1 MNKKLLFVNKL
12 YPLYSG
18 LSSDLIFYIAI
29 NTIWLTTVKGFNSS
43 QITFLFTISS
53 LASIL
58 IEIPSL
64 MIIKKIGN
72 TKSIRLSSFLLFLS
86 SIMVTFCNKYIFFA
100 IADILLKMSN
110 TFGSMSS
117 ILIKNNLEYQNKSF
131 LYVKIRSNS
140 SVVYALATALIT
152 LFIGILFNINNY
164 LPMILGIIVCFI
176 CLILSFFI
184 FDIDDIKNTKK
195 NSEKSKMLIPKPLKK
210 IFLIV
215 LFYGIIFGIICIG
228 QQDCKLLIQYEL
240 NDFFNINKV
249 VIYLGII
256 LFISRLI
263 RIIINYLYPKIYN
276 KIKDKIG
283 ILMIIYFFVSIVFI
297 LIGYYLNVN
306 FYLKFLFLTL
316 GFSSFPS
323 LREPIKIYSQNLV
336 LNKFDKKYYKDC
348 LVYLSLFSHIG
359 EFIFSLFASFM
370 LFLLPIQYLFICF
383 LISLFPFIY
392 ISFKISD

>member
-184 FDIDDIKNTKK
+184 LDIDDIKNTKK

-240 NDFFNINKV
+240 NDFFNINK
-249 VIYLGII
+249 IHNSNMYK
-256 LFISRLI
+256 
-263 RIIINYLYPKIYN
+263 N
-276 KIKDKIG
+276 IKHK
-283 ILMIIYFFVSIVFI
+283 S
-297 LIGYYLNVN
+297 
-306 FYLKFLFLTL
+306 
-316 GFSSFPS
+316 
-323 LREPIKIYSQNLV
+323 
-336 LNKFDKKYYKDC
+336 DKKSKSTNIKRFINAYNTESKSYKKAANGKKR
-348 LVYLSLFSHIG
+348 YIIFWSHSLF
-359 EFIFSLFASFM
+359 FIA
-370 LFLLPIQYLFICF
+370 
-383 LISLFPFIY
+383 
-392 ISFKISD
+392 KISQ